1 MKTAIIALGVALAVP
16 AAAEEAHT
24 AMWYVAHPQDLRH
37 GLIECRNDPGNQRLH
52 HQCVNIDAAMDILR
66 VRGDDA
72 ALGLMTPPSNPAY
85 WRLHPDEL
93 GPKIALC
100 RNFSPSSSQWHTLFC
115 DSAHE
120 AEGR

>member
-1 MKTAIIALGVALAVP
+1 MKTAIIAFGVALAVP

-24 AMWYVAHPQDLRH
+24 AMWYVAHPQELRH

-66 VRGDDA
+66 VRGDNA

-85 WRLHPDEL
+85 WRLHPEEL